1 MRESQSYT
9 RQEREGKQEHW
20 LKTLLNNKLEGIFKL
35 DPRTMTEG
43 DIKKIEGICN
53 SILDNGEID
62 IAFFHNKNPIKGI
75 QVNRIRI
82 QYVLDDEGF
91 VIPSSC
97 KWLIN

>member
-1 MRESQSYT
+1 
-9 RQEREGKQEHW
+9 
-20 LKTLLNNKLEGIFKL
+20 LLNNNLESILKL
-35 DPRTMTEG
+35 DPRTITEG

-62 IAFFHNKNPIKGI
+62 IAFFPNKNPIKGI